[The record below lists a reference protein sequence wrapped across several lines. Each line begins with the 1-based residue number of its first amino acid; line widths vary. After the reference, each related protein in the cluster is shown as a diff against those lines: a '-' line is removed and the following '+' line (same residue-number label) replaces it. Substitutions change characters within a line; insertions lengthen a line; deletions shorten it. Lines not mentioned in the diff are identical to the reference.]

1 LGLDFDQK
9 PPGPAGIL
17 QPIAPGLRRLI
28 APNPGPF
35 TFTGTCT
42 YLVGQGEISVIDP
55 GPEDIGH
62 IDALLAQIPGERVGA
77 ILITH
82 THRDHSPSARLL
94 QARTGA
100 PIFGCAPHAAARPL
114 LTDEVNLLDASA
126 DHAYLPQRI
135 LNEGERVAV
144 GDHTLI
150 ALETPGHTINHVAF
164 ELVGTGMVFSGDHV
178 MAWSTSIVA
187 PPDGAMGPYLA
198 SLEKFI
204 DRREDRLYWPGH
216 GGPVVEPQRFTRAL
230 LSHRRQREN
239 QIIASLTRQP
249 AFIADL
255 VGAHYPGL
263 AANLKGAAGL
273 SVFAHLE
280 DLCARGIVASEGPP
294 ILSARYYLRDRA
306 AINPLSLP

>member
-1 LGLDFDQK
+1 LGLDFDQN

-35 TFTGTCT
+35 TFTGTCS
-42 YLVGQGEISVIDP
+42 YVVGHGEITVIDP
-55 GPEDIGH
+55 GPEDAGH
-62 IDALLAQIPGERVGA
+62 IDALLAQTSGERIGA

-82 THRDHSPSARLL
+82 THRDHSPGAKLL
-94 QARTGA
+94 QTRTGA
-100 PIFGCAPHAAARPL
+100 PIFGCAPHKAARPL
-114 LTDEVNLLDASA
+114 LSDEINLLDASA
-126 DHAYLPQRI
+126 DHAYRPQRI
-135 LNEGERVAV
+135 LLEGERVEV
-144 GDHTLI
+144 GDHAFI
-150 ALETPGHTINHVAF
+150 AIETPGHTINHLAF
-164 ELVGTGMVFSGDHV
+164 EWVGSGMVFSGDHV

-204 DRREDRLYWPGH
+204 ARGGDQLYWPGH

-230 LSHRRQREN
+230 LSHRRQREA
-239 QIIASLTRQP
+239 QIIATLKRQP
-249 AFIADL
+249 AYIPEL

-263 AANLKGAAGL
+263 AAHLKGAAGL

-280 DLCARGIVASEGPP
+280 DLCARRIVASEGPP
-294 ILSARYYLRDRA
+294 ILSARYFLCDRA
-306 AINPLSLP
+306 AMNPLSLP